1 MTEVNLEMG
10 YNGNFVF
17 GDYVLVGNENEYK
30 VYDNDDFHNEDI
42 SEDNLNDLYEG
53 TLEQCI
59 MWCWN
64 S

>member
-17 GDYVLVGNENEYK
+17 GDYVLVGNENEYE
-30 VYDNDDFHNEDI
+30 VYDNDDFNNEDTP
-42 SEDNLNDLYEG
+42 EDDLNSLYNG

-59 MWCWN
+59 IWCWN